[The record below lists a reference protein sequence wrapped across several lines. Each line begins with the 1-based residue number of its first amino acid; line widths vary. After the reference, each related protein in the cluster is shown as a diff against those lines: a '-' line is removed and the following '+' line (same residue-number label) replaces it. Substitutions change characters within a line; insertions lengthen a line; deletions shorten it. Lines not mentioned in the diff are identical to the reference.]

1 MGEWKVPKLPWCQQ
15 AVTGKGW
22 SFWIKSQGRLITPSD
37 KLLVEKTVHGK
48 SLVALTEEGKRI
60 PVLLETFEKLPD
72 PEKPSI
78 YEADERQWRKK
89 TIMRFLATENST
101 CNAALGDWEV
111 DSDKDGSISVGKLPL
126 VLQELANGDR
136 PARQVSP
143 PPSFT
148 FSGAPDSAAE
158 GFHKAVYGDAS
169 HLTDYLG

>member
-1 MGEWKVPKLPWCQQ
+1 ML
-15 AVTGKGW
+15 
-22 SFWIKSQGRLITPSD
+22 
-37 KLLVEKTVHGK
+37 LLVEKSVHGNT
-48 SLVALTEEGKRI
+48 LVALTEEGKRI
-60 PVLLETFEKLPD
+60 PVLLEAFEKLPD
-72 PEKPSI
+72 PEKPCI

-89 TIMRFLATENST
+89 TIMRFLSTENST

-126 VLQELANGDR
+126 VLQELADGDR

-148 FSGAPDSAAE
+148 FSGTPDSAAE